1 MKRFYSNRE
10 TMGSTPFGDFDPTA
24 FGSASP
30 QYMKLVRGTDACAMA
45 SDRI

>member
-1 MKRFYSNRE
+1 
-10 TMGSTPFGDFDPTA
+10 MGSTPFGDFDPTA

-30 QYMKLVRGTDACAMA
+30 QYMKIVRGIDGCAVA